1 MKVQPSGPGR
11 KALKGAGRSQDRRGQ
26 ALRAGGQLT
35 ASRFWDALQ
44 AVEAIEEGQPHL
56 PADLEALEEVA
67 QRLMASPTPA
77 NLYEYRRVVG
87 EILRRLLR
95 DTFEVSAEL
104 GIVRAGRQKVFML
117 VRAVNQEL
125 EELTRL
131 VLAKEKD
138 RLAIVAKLGELRGLI
153 LDLYR

>member
-11 KALKGAGRSQDRRGQ
+11 KAIKGAARDRDRRGQ

-35 ASRFWDALQ
+35 ASRFWDTLQ
-44 AVEAIEEGQPHL
+44 AVEAVEDGQGRL
-56 PADLEALEEVA
+56 PVDLDTLEEVA
-67 QRLMASPTPA
+67 RRLVASPTPA

-87 EILRRLLR
+87 ELLR
-95 DTFEVSAEL
+95 KLLRETFEITTEL
-104 GIVRAGRQKVFML
+104 GVVRAGRQKVFML
-117 VRAVNQEL
+117 VRSVNREL